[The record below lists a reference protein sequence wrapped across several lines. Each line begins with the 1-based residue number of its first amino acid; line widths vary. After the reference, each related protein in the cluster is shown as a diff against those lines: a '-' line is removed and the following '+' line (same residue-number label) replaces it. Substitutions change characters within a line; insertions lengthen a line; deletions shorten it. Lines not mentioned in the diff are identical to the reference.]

1 MTQLAVFD
9 RLAALS
15 DPIRC
20 RILLA
25 LERQDLVVN
34 ELRAIL
40 QLPQSTVS
48 RHLKVL
54 ADEGWITSRA
64 DGTSNWYR
72 LAVPTLDDGARQLWS
87 VVRGQLAGTPPAI
100 RDAARLATI
109 LAERRVRSQAFF
121 SSSAGE
127 WDKLRTEL
135 FGPAAEWLC
144 LGGLLDP
151 EWTIADLGCGS
162 GQLTAGL
169 APLVHRVV
177 AIDESDAMLQ
187 VAAERCRDLAN
198 VDCRHGTLEAL
209 PLEPGSAD
217 LAVMSLV
224 LHHLPEPARATQ
236 EAFRIL
242 RNRGKLIVVDM
253 MPHEQAAYR
262 ETMGHQWLGF
272 DAETIRSWCQAAGFG
287 RTTYR
292 SLPPHA
298 TTKGPLLFVA
308 TAEKLIEG
316 EIS

>member
-1 MTQLAVFD
+1 MTAVFD

-34 ELRAIL
+34 ELRTIL

-48 RHLKVL
+48 RHLKLL

-72 LAVPTLDDGARQLWS
+72 LAVPNLDDGARQLWS

-109 LAERRVRSQAFF
+109 LADRRVRSQAFF
-121 SSSAGE
+121 SSSAGD
-127 WDKLRTEL
+127 WDRLRAEL
-135 FGPAAEWLC
+135 YGPNAEWLC

-151 EWTIADLGCGS
+151 GWTVADLGCGS

-169 APLVHRVV
+169 APLVQRVV

-198 VDCRHGTLEAL
+198 VDCRLGTLEAL
-209 PLEPGSAD
+209 PLESESAD

-224 LHHLPEPARATQ
+224 LHHLPEPARATR
-236 EAFRIL
+236 EAYRIL
-242 RNRGKLIVVDM
+242 RSCGKLVVVDM

-262 ETMGHQWLGF
+262 DTMGHQWLGF
-272 DAETIRSWCQAAGFG
+272 DAELIRNWFHAAGFG
-287 RTTYR
+287 HTTYR
-292 SLPPHA
+292 SLPPDA

-316 EIS
+316 RTS